1 MPFEYQMNRKRET
14 IDNKNKRK
22 LPMELLLKDKNQLG
36 EDIDIIYMLSS
47 FRNVIYNAMEETGL
61 GASHISIIFWGYP
74 YTFFSREGMVQSL
87 RIGRVHSNRY
97 LRELEEEGWL
107 DQYSIAFWIEQ
118 EKDKYSDVM
127 DYTYGVTEDK
137 YVGPRYRLSRKANML
152 INRIVKEV
160 RGNLVKAWPWE
171 TRDSEID
178 RIAYLKKPADPN
190 GNYNYPPNWK

>member
-1 MPFEYQMNRKRET
+1 MPFEYQMNRKRKT

-47 FRNVIYNAMEETGL
+47 FRNVVYNAMEETGL
-61 GASHISIIFWGYP
+61 NSTQISILFWGYP

-87 RIGRVHSNRY
+87 RVGRVHSNRH
-97 LRELEEEGWL
+97 LRELEEKGWL
-107 DQYSIAFWIEQ
+107 DQYSIAFWLEQ
-118 EKDKYSDVM
+118 EADKYSDVM

-152 INRIVKEV
+152 IGRITKEV
-160 RGNLVKAWPWE
+160 RGRLVKAWPWE
-171 TRDSEID
+171 TRSEKTD
-178 RIAYLKKPADPN
+178 HIAYLKMPN
-190 GNYNYPPNWK
+190 RANYNYPKSDY